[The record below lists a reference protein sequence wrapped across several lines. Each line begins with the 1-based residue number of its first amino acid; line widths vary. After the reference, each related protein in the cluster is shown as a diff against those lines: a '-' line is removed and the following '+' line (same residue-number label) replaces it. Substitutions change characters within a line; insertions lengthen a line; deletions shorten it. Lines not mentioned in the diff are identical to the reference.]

1 MKKISCTKFLSL
13 SIALLIILSALPMTN
28 GATKYT
34 VDVKKTDIEAD
45 VVFNTNGY
53 ASLTKKYRLS
63 EEEKADAYR
72 SLTEYELEEGETVED
87 YIKKNGFKTIE
98 DYYLDGEYTNTYFAD
113 YNALMDKNGKIIM
126 PYTYATNS
134 YYVADGIIAK
144 GNWYNIY
151 SYPDKETNGY
161 FDLTG
166 QKINKI
172 DYLYSRNF
180 SNGIAFVRQKASDY
194 EDKGLVS
201 GLDAN
206 LIDKNEKIVL
216 SLPKDF
222 AYSYG
227 VGDGP
232 LGFTGNYNF
241 CGTYSEDLIDF
252 SSKFRYSENIFEAVN
267 QFPQSDVRLT
277 GYMDITGTVVIPQK
291 YFGGGSFHNG
301 MAWVQE
307 AVTKEHENIYNATYV
322 TGGKFGYI
330 NKEGQQVIPFIYDD
344 VTDFDGEYAAV
355 LKDGKYGLINTKGET
370 VIPFEYD
377 IMSIR
382 DGIITCCTNAEDEP
396 LTLMTVEKEIIWQT
410 DAKNV
415 DATSAYDNGVL
426 YYIKDGYVY
435 VVSVT
440 AEDVPDSKKGD
451 IDGDGAITSSDARLT
466 LRAAVG
472 LETLT
477 EEISKLIDVDK
488 DSAITA
494 SDARLIL
501 RAAVGLEDPAK
512 W

>member
-1 MKKISCTKFLSL
+1 MKKNYCTKFLSL
-13 SIALLIILSALPMTN
+13 SIVFLIILSALPMTN
-28 GATKYT
+28 GATEYK
-34 VDVKKTDIEAD
+34 VDEKKTDIEAD

-87 YIKKNGFKTIE
+87 YIKKNGFENIE
-98 DYYLDGEYTNTYFAD
+98 EYYLDGDYTTEHFAD
-113 YNALMDKNGKIIM
+113 YRALMDKNGKIIM
-126 PYTYATNS
+126 PYTCGLNSYYATN
-134 YYVADGIIAK
+134 GIISK
-144 GNWYNIY
+144 GNWYNSL
-151 SYPDKETNGY
+151 SYWDEETDGY
-161 FDLTG
+161 FDFSG
-166 QKINKI
+166 NKINKKN
-172 DYLYSRNF
+172 YPYARNF
-180 SNGIAFVRQKASDY
+180 SDGIAFARVRISSDETIEY
-194 EDKGLVS
+194 YAKYDTY
-201 GLDAN
+201 
-206 LIDKNEKIVL
+206 LIDKNENIVL
-216 SLPKDF
+216 KLPDSFSKSF
-222 AYSYG
+222 G
-227 VGDGP
+227 VGDAYMQSLKNFG
-232 LGFTGNYNF
+232 GFCT
-241 CGTYSEDLIDF
+241 E
-252 SSKFRYSENIFEAVN
+252 YSENLIGFLSSFTYTKSIFDAVGDSPEN
-267 QFPQSDVRLT
+267 NYQKF
-277 GYMDITGTVVIPQK
+277 GYMDIKGNIVIPQQF
-291 YFGGGSFHNG
+291 YHGGPFHNG

-307 AVTKEHENIYNATYV
+307 IVTIDNEYYGPQAQ
-322 TGGKFGYI
+322 GGKFGYI

-344 VTDFDGEYAAV
+344 VTNFDGEYAAV

-477 EEISKLIDVDK
+477 EEIRKLIDVDK
-488 DSAITA
+488 NGTVTA